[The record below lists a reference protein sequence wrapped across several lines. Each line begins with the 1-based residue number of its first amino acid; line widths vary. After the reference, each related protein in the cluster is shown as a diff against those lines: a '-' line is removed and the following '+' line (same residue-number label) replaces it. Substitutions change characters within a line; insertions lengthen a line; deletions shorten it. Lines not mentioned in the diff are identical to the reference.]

1 MIAAL
6 RSPECIASVLAT
18 SRLGTP
24 LKAAKAM
31 SCAPSTVYRAIARLE
46 TEIGAALFER
56 GPDGWVPTHVGAR
69 VVGLAETIE
78 REAAE
83 AELHVL
89 GRNAGFSAPLRISA
103 SDGLAEA
110 YLVPVLARF
119 VRTIDAPAIELVVD
133 NQFADLRRRAA
144 DIAVRPSERP
154 GEHLVGRRA
163 GKLAHA
169 LYGATPLLR
178 RRGMPASPADLSRHD
193 ACVLAD
199 ALAHH
204 TAARWWS
211 RRIRKQV
218 NVAFIA
224 NTEMS
229 LAAAISAGMG
239 IGILPC
245 FLGDRLAG
253 VTRVTTV
260 PVGPP
265 VDIWLVTHPA
275 LRRNSVIQGLIGAL
289 AAAMRRDAPILA
301 GTSRQ
306 A

>member
-18 SRLGTP
+18 SRLGSP
-24 LKAAKAM
+24 LKAARGM

-46 TEIGAALFER
+46 QEIGAALFDRNPER
-56 GPDGWVPTHVGAR
+56 WVPTHVGRRIAAF
-69 VVGLAETIE
+69 AETIE
-78 REAAE
+78 REATE
-83 AELHVL
+83 TELLLL
-89 GRNAGFSAPLRISA
+89 GGNAGFSGPLRVSA

-110 YLVPVLARF
+110 YLVPLLARF
-119 VRTIDAPAIELVVD
+119 ARTMPSLAIEIIVD
-133 NQFADLRRRAA
+133 NQFADLRRREA

-154 GEHLVGRRA
+154 GEDLVGRRA

-169 LYGATPLLR
+169 LYGAAPLLAKH
-178 RRGMPASPADLSRHD
+178 GMPASPADLGRFG
-193 ACVLAD
+193 ACVLAE
-199 ALAHH
+199 ALSHH

-211 RRIRKQV
+211 KRIRKQV
-218 NVAFIA
+218 EVAFIA

-239 IGILPC
+239 IGVLPC
-245 FLGDRLAG
+245 FLGDRLRG
-253 VTRVTTV
+253 VTRVTTI

-275 LRRNSVIQGLIGAL
+275 LRRNPVVQGAIRAL
-289 AAAMRRDAPILA
+289 ATAMRRDAPALA
-301 GTSRQ
+301 GTRR
-306 A
+306 

>member
-6 RSPECIASVLAT
+6 RSSECVASVLAT

-24 LKAAKAM
+24 LKAARAM
-31 SCAPSTVYRAIARLE
+31 SCAPSTVYRAVARLE
-46 TEIGAALFER
+46 QEIGAALFDRSPE
-56 GPDGWVPTHVGAR
+56 GWAPTHVGRRIVA
-69 VVGLAETIE
+69 LAETIE

-83 AELHVL
+83 TELMVL
-89 GRNAGFSAPLRISA
+89 GGRTGFSGPLRVSA

-119 VRTIDAPAIELVVD
+119 SRTIPSLAIELVVD
-133 NQFADLRRRAA
+133 NQFADLRRREA
-144 DIAVRPSERP
+144 DIAVRPSEKP
-154 GEHLVGRRA
+154 GDDLVGRRA

-169 LYGATPLLR
+169 LYGATPLLAK
-178 RRGMPASPADLSRHD
+178 RGMPASPADLGRFG
-193 ACVLAD
+193 ACVLAES
-199 ALAHH
+199 LAHH

-211 RRIRKQV
+211 KRIRKQV
-218 NVAFIA
+218 EVAFIA

-229 LAAAISAGMG
+229 LAAAIAAGMG

-245 FLGDRLAG
+245 FLGDRLRGLA
-253 VTRVTTV
+253 RVTTI

-275 LRRNSVIQGLIGAL
+275 LRRNPVVQGAIRTL
-289 AAAMRRDAPILA
+289 ATAMRRDAAALA
-301 GTSRQ
+301 GTRR
-306 A
+306 

>member
-224 NTEMS
+224 
-229 LAAAISAGMG
+229 ISAGMG